1 MSSAAT
7 ELSSSCRRCGACCRN
22 GGPALHA
29 EDRPLVEEGAIPL
42 RDLFTVRRGEWVREP
57 GRPGLVRL
65 SGEIVKVKG
74 TGGGWTCRLYVPG
87 ERACGIYDRRPREC
101 RLLDCRDPAPLRRA
115 FRRGRLTR
123 ADLLAGAP
131 HFRDLVADHERR
143 CNLEAAWG
151 LLQAGDARSARRL
164 EEMARYDA
172 ELRGLLVSRGGLDPG
187 LLDFLFGRPVAMVVR
202 LFRRRLSGGP
212 AAAGEDAGME
222 GVP

>member
-1 MSSAAT
+1 M
-7 ELSSSCRRCGACCRN
+7 
-22 GGPALHA
+22 
-29 EDRPLVEEGAIPL
+29 IPL

-57 GRPGLVRL
+57 GRSGLVRL
-65 SGEIVKVKG
+65 SGEVVKVKG
-74 TGGGWTCRLYVPG
+74 TGGGWTCRLYVPR
-87 ERACGIYDRRPREC
+87 EHACGIYDRRPREC

-115 FRRGRLTR
+115 YRRGRLTR

-131 HFRDLVADHERR
+131 QFRDLVADHERR
-143 CNLEAAWG
+143 CDLEAAWG
-151 LLQAGDARSARRL
+151 HLQAGDAPSVQRL

-202 LFRRRLSGGP
+202 LFRRRLAGGP
-212 AAAGEDAGME
+212 EAAGEDPGRE